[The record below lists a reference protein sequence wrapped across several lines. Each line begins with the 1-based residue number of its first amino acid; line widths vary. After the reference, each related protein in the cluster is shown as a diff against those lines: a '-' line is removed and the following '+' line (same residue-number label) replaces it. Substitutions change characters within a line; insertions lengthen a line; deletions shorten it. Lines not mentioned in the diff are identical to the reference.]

1 MPEHGIGFYGQP
13 AILGARGSLDWTTQF
28 QCVDVAVEADAVR
41 VTCVDEPAALELRL
55 ELAID
60 PKSDVLRRCA
70 TITNTGSA
78 DYDVRW
84 LASGAFAL
92 PEACDEILSFHG
104 GWAAEFQS
112 RRVPVDVGVW
122 LRENRRGKTSRD
134 CFPGLVAGGRGFDE
148 DRGPVYGFHLGWSGN
163 NRMLVEVQ
171 EDGRRQVQLGELLF
185 PGEVVLAPGESY
197 TNPWVYATAPA
208 GLGDL
213 SHQFHGFARSE
224 ILPARVAE
232 KPRPVHLNTWE
243 AVYFDHDV
251 ERLKSLATMAAELGV
266 ERYVLDDGWFV
277 GRNDDTAGLGDWDV
291 DPAKYPN
298 GLEPLIRHVN
308 SIGMEFGIWVEP
320 EMVNP
325 QSVLCRA
332 HPDWVLG
339 VPARP
344 RLEQRGQLVLDLT
357 RPEVAAF
364 VYERLDGL
372 LSAHAIDYLKWDH
385 NRDLAPAGDQ
395 HGRPAARRQTLA
407 FYALLDRLREAHP
420 GVEIESC
427 AGGGGRIDYEVLR
440 RTERVWVSDNNDAIA
455 RQAIQ
460 RDCSLFVPL
469 EVMGT
474 HVGASPDHTTGR
486 TLPIGFRA
494 HTAMFGHMGLEFDI
508 TVLSEAERTELRQ
521 CIEAYKQHRRL
532 LHTGRLYRL
541 SHGPGGDTDTAVV
554 ATDRSEALV
563 LVQQIG
569 ALPHSSPAP
578 VRIPGLDPS
587 ARYRVTLVPP
597 LTQRQLQDLNRR
609 PVWLADGLVMDGVT
623 LAEAGVR
630 LPLHPETTLLLHLR
644 RI

>member
-266 ERYVLDDGWFV
+266 ERYVLDDG
-277 GRNDDTAGLGDWDV
+277 
-291 DPAKYPN
+291 
-298 GLEPLIRHVN
+298 
-308 SIGMEFGIWVEP
+308 
-320 EMVNP
+320 
-325 QSVLCRA
+325 
-332 HPDWVLG
+332 
-339 VPARP
+339 
-344 RLEQRGQLVLDLT
+344 
-357 RPEVAAF
+357 
-364 VYERLDGL
+364 
-372 LSAHAIDYLKWDH
+372 
-385 NRDLAPAGDQ
+385 
-395 HGRPAARRQTLA
+395 
-407 FYALLDRLREAHP
+407 
-420 GVEIESC
+420 
-427 AGGGGRIDYEVLR
+427 
-440 RTERVWVSDNNDAIA
+440 
-455 RQAIQ
+455 
-460 RDCSLFVPL
+460 
-469 EVMGT
+469 
-474 HVGASPDHTTGR
+474 
-486 TLPIGFRA
+486 
-494 HTAMFGHMGLEFDI
+494 
-508 TVLSEAERTELRQ
+508 
-521 CIEAYKQHRRL
+521 
-532 LHTGRLYRL
+532 
-541 SHGPGGDTDTAVV
+541 
-554 ATDRSEALV
+554 
-563 LVQQIG
+563 
-569 ALPHSSPAP
+569 
-578 VRIPGLDPS
+578 
-587 ARYRVTLVPP
+587 
-597 LTQRQLQDLNRR
+597 
-609 PVWLADGLVMDGVT
+609 
-623 LAEAGVR
+623 
-630 LPLHPETTLLLHLR
+630 
-644 RI
+644 

>member
-1 MPEHGIGFYGQP
+1 
-13 AILGARGSLDWTTQF
+13 
-28 QCVDVAVEADAVR
+28 
-41 VTCVDEPAALELRL
+41 
-55 ELAID
+55 
-60 PKSDVLRRCA
+60 
-70 TITNTGSA
+70 
-78 DYDVRW
+78 
-84 LASGAFAL
+84 
-92 PEACDEILSFHG
+92 
-104 GWAAEFQS
+104 
-112 RRVPVDVGVW
+112 
-122 LRENRRGKTSRD
+122 
-134 CFPGLVAGGRGFDE
+134 
-148 DRGPVYGFHLGWSGN
+148 
-163 NRMLVEVQ
+163 
-171 EDGRRQVQLGELLF
+171 
-185 PGEVVLAPGESY
+185 
-197 TNPWVYATAPA
+197 
-208 GLGDL
+208 
-213 SHQFHGFARSE
+213 
-224 ILPARVAE
+224 
-232 KPRPVHLNTWE
+232 
-243 AVYFDHDV
+243 
-251 ERLKSLATMAAELGV
+251 
-266 ERYVLDDGWFV
+266 
-277 GRNDDTAGLGDWDV
+277 
-291 DPAKYPN
+291 
-298 GLEPLIRHVN
+298 
-308 SIGMEFGIWVEP
+308 MEFGIWVEP